1 MKDLLLKIPVLFK
14 ALILILFSLSLI
26 AIVFYLTSRFKVP
39 TNFYT
44 NLSSISTT
52 FAAVGGIALL
62 VVTYFT
68 FYDAK
73 QQRVIEKEPIITLRL
88 IPDKKNSSF
97 VNFSIKNTG
106 GGPAYDLNIFFTPDV
121 PYNSSTLNELTMF
134 KRLPLL
140 DKDEQIE
147 FFFASLI
154 EYYNSDKPKIL
165 NAVATYY
172 TFPQENKKAKKLV
185 RSFEVFI
192 EERKGQMQIIKKDLN
207 DLVKEIEEL
216 KHFIA
221 IKNSIDSDKIGND
234 KIEIEQ
240 LKKDIED
247 LKSLNNLPDVE
258 VVNNDWKTVT
268 K

>member
-1 MKDLLLKIPVLFK
+1 LKDLLLKIPVLFK
-14 ALILILFSLSLI
+14 VLILILFSLSIITL
-26 AIVFYLTSRFKVP
+26 AFYLTFKFKVP

-44 NLSSISTT
+44 KLSSISTT

-68 FYDAK
+68 FQDGK
-73 QQRVIEKEPIITLRL
+73 QQREIEKEPIITLRL
-88 IPDKKNSSF
+88 IPDNKNSSF

-106 GGPAYDLNIFFTPDV
+106 GGPAYDLSISFAPNV
-121 PYNSSTLNELTMF
+121 PYNSSTLNELNMF

-154 EYYNSDKPKIL
+154 EYYNSDKPKNI

-172 TFPQENKKAKKLV
+172 TFPKENKKAKKLI
-185 RSFEVFI
+185 RSFEIFI

-221 IKNSIDSDKIGND
+221 IKNSIDNDKIGND
-234 KIEIEQ
+234 KFEIDQ
-240 LKKDIED
+240 LKKDIQD
-247 LKSLNNLPDVE
+247 LKELNNLPNVE
-258 VVNNDWKTVT
+258 VINK
-268 K
+268 

>member
-1 MKDLLLKIPVLFK
+1 MKALLLKVPLLLK
-14 ALILILFSLSLI
+14 TLILILISLTLI
-26 AIVFYLTSRFKVP
+26 AFAFYVILKFNP
-39 TNFYT
+39 PADFYT
-44 NLSSISTT
+44 NLSAISTT

-62 VVTYFT
+62 IVTYFT
-68 FYDAK
+68 FFDAK
-73 QQRVIEKEPIITLRL
+73 QQREIEKEPIITLRL
-88 IPDKKNSSF
+88 IPDNKNSSF
-97 VNFSIKNTG
+97 VNFSLKNTG
-106 GGPAYDLNIFFTPDV
+106 GGPAYDLNIIFTPDV
-121 PYNSSTLNELTMF
+121 PYNSSTLNELSMF

-172 TFPQENKKAKKLV
+172 TLPKEIKESKMIV
-185 RSFEVFI
+185 RRFEIFI

-221 IKNSIDSDKIGND
+221 IKNYKDNNKVETEKLKND
-234 KIEIEQ
+234 VDE
-240 LKKDIED
+240 LKT
-247 LKSLNNLPDVE
+247 LNESPDNE
-258 VVNNDWKTVT
+258 VLND
-268 K
+268 